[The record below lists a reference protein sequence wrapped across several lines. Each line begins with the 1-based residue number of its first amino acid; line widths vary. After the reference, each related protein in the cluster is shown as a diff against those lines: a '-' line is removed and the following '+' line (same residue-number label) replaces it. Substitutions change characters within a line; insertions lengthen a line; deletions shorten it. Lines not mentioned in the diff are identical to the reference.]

1 VRRNASRFARRRADG
16 LYPDAQPLERL
27 KQVMCDGPT
36 ARDIPEIAR
45 YDAGPA
51 R

>member
-27 KQVMCDGPT
+27 MLVMSDGPP

-45 YDAGPA
+45 YDARPA